1 MDSWTKRY
9 IFNPTKEEYFKTK
22 HPIAS
27 ASMLVPMILY
37 YLIVTFAG
45 VDTYNWLIAVGF
57 FGSMIFGV
65 GVCYTFAVTRKIYE
79 KVWLPILCLL
89 CGVII
94 IAVSLFFC
102 F

>member
-1 MDSWTKRY
+1 
-9 IFNPTKEEYFKTK
+9 
-22 HPIAS
+22 
-27 ASMLVPMILY
+27 MLVPMILY

-45 VDTYNWLIAVGF
+45 DDRYNWWLIVGF

-65 GVCYTFAVTRKIYE
+65 GASYAFAVIKKIYE

-89 CGVII
+89 CGVIM

>member
-1 MDSWTKRY
+1 MYPSAWNVKKL
-9 IFNPTKEEYFKTK
+9 I
-22 HPIAS
+22 PIGIVIYVYG
-27 ASMLVPMILY
+27 MLVPMILY

-45 VDTYNWLIAVGF
+45 VDTYNWLLAVGF

-65 GVCYTFAVTRKIYE
+65 GASYTFAVTRKIYE

>member
-1 MDSWTKRY
+1 MDRWTKRY

-45 VDTYNWLIAVGF
+45 ADTYNWWLIVGF

-65 GVCYTFAVTRKIYE
+65 GVGYTFAVIKKIYE
-79 KVWLPILCLL
+79 KVWLPIMHLL
-89 CGVII
+89 LGAII
-94 IAVSLFFC
+94 IAVGLFFC